1 MGNIKMTQYTKVA
14 IKVIENIKENPTL
27 RPDEEWERIIK
38 LDIKSV
44 TSQNKP
50 CPKGTFLGLCENGN
64 VMGIQ
69 KGNYTDS
76 INNKKYA
83 IEGLRLYKI
92 NPQLSITNL
101 WIDTL
106 SSLNEVCKRP
116 NGQMSIV
123 VDLYNKGYIK

>member
-1 MGNIKMTQYTKVA
+1 MTQYTKVA

-44 TSQNKP
+44 TSQNEP
-50 CPKGTFLGLCENGN
+50 CPKGTFLGFCENGN

>member
-1 MGNIKMTQYTKVA
+1 MSTKNQTQIVFITQFCS
-14 IKVIENIKENPTL
+14 NFLPTFHIQIYL
-27 RPDEEWERIIK
+27 AFSMSYK
-38 LDIKSV
+38 LLTD
-44 TSQNKP
+44 Q
-50 CPKGTFLGLCENGN
+50 N

-76 INNKKYA
+76 IDNKKYA

-92 NPQLSITNL
+92 NFQLSKTNL

-106 SSLNEVCKRP
+106 SSLNEVYKRP
-116 NGQMSIV
+116 NGQMSLV